1 MIKKRHLLTL
11 ALLPALAGANPQP
24 YDEAAD
30 AKAQV
35 AQTLAA
41 AKKAGVPMLLVFG
54 ANWCEDCRALDA
66 ALQSDQNARLMARE
80 FKVLKVDVGRFD
92 KNLDVVAAWGDAI
105 KKGIPA
111 AVIVSPA
118 GQVVYATRAGEL
130 ANARKMS
137 ATGVFDFFSTA
148 ATSHGAAAAKP

>member
-1 MIKKRHLLTL
+1 MLTKRHLLTL
-11 ALLPALAGANPQP
+11 ALLPALACANPQP

-66 ALQSDQNARLMARE
+66 ALKSDQNAKLMARE
-80 FKVLKVDVGRFD
+80 FKVLKIDVGRFD

-137 ATGVFDFFSTA
+137 ATGVFDFFSA
-148 ATSHGAAAAKP
+148 AAASHGAAAAKP